1 MNIHQL
7 RAICEVVK
15 QGLRM
20 STAAEALFRSQPG
33 ISRQIRE
40 IEEEIG
46 VQVFKR
52 NKNKIQALTPAGRE
66 VVNVAER
73 ILRDI
78 ESLRLIG
85 KEYSSNDVGELTIA
99 TTHTQARYSLPSAVD
114 AFTRDFPK
122 VRVTLRQGDPVQ
134 CCDLLAAGAVDMAI
148 ATETSRSYDELL
160 SLPAYRVTRCI
171 VARREHPLL
180 KEKRITL
187 EKLCEYPIIAFDAAF
202 SGRWVVA
209 AAFAAAGLTPNV
221 ILSAVDADVTKA
233 YVERGMGIAVLP
245 KIAFDPKLDR
255 SLGIRDAD
263 HLFKSSTLNVSVRK
277 QTYMRSYVLTFISL
291 YAPQFPRALLQD
303 ALDGKPLDVKAMRAE
318 LPEIGRSRGGSLS

>member
-46 VQVFKR
+46 VQVFQR

-66 VVNVAER
+66 VVAVAER

-78 ESLRLIG
+78 ERLRLIG

-99 TTHTQARYSLPSAVD
+99 TTHTQARYSLPAPIET
-114 AFTRDFPK
+114 FTREFPK

-134 CCDLLAAGAVDMAI
+134 CCDLLAAGEVDIAI
-148 ATETSRSYDELL
+148 ATATSRSYSDLL
-160 SLPAYRVTRCI
+160 SWPAYKVTRCI
-171 VARREHPLL
+171 VARRGHPVL
-180 KEKRITL
+180 KAKRLTL
-187 EKLCEYPIIAFDAAF
+187 EKISEYPIVAFDAAF
-202 SGRWVVA
+202 SGRRLVA
-209 AAFAAAGLTPNV
+209 EAFSDAGLTPHV
-221 ILSAVDADVTKA
+221 VLSAVDADVTKA
-233 YVERGMGIAVLP
+233 YVERGMGIAVLA
-245 KIAFDPKLDR
+245 KVAVDPARDKD
-255 SLGIRDAD
+255 LGVRDAD
-263 HLFKSSTLNVSVRK
+263 HLFKPSILNVSLRK
-277 QTYMRSYVLTFISL
+277 HAYLRSYIFAFISG
-291 YAPQFPRALLQD
+291 YAPHLTRKMLQD
-303 ALDGKPLDVKAMRAE
+303 GIDGKPIDVERMQAT
-318 LPEIGRSRGGSLS
+318 LPALGGRHEASG

>member
-40 IEEEIG
+40 IEDEIG
-46 VQVFKR
+46 VQIFQR

-66 VVNVAER
+66 VVAVAER

-85 KEYSSNDVGELTIA
+85 KEYSSNDVGELNIA
-99 TTHTQARYSLPSAVD
+99 TTHTQARYSLPAAIE

-122 VRVTLRQGDPVQ
+122 VKVTLRQGDPVQ
-134 CCDLLAAGAVDMAI
+134 CCDLLAAGHVDLAV
-148 ATETSRSYDELL
+148 ATETSRSYAELL

-171 VARREHPLL
+171 VAPRKHPVL
-180 KEKRITL
+180 KEKNLTL

-202 SGRWVVA
+202 SGRRLVA
-209 AAFAAAGLTPNV
+209 EAFSGAGLSPNV

-233 YVERGMGIAVLP
+233 YVERGMGIAVLA
-245 KIAFDPKLDR
+245 KIAVDPARD
-255 SLGIRDAD
+255 SGLGIRDAD
-263 HLFKSSTLNVSVRK
+263 HLFKPSILNVSLRK
-277 QTYMRSYVLTFISL
+277 NAYLRSYVFAFISS
-291 YAPQFPRALLQD
+291 YAPRLSRALLQD
-303 ALDGKPLDVKAMRAE
+303 ALDGKAIDVERMRSD
-318 LPEIGRSRGGSLS
+318 LPELGRSP